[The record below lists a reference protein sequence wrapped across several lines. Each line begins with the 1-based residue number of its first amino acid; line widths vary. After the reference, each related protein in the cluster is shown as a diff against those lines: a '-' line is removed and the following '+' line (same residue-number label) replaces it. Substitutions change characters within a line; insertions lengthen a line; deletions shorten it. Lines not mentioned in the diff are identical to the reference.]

1 MPDLVLEGASS
12 EYSFADVKDAVNGYQ
27 DLVSPFAGRNY
38 SNGEGPLGNAAIISP
53 NGAAADDAHLRNQ
66 VKDLGSELDLRQ
78 EEYTSNLR
86 EKEAT
91 I

>member
-1 MPDLVLEGASS
+1 M
-12 EYSFADVKDAVNGYQ
+12 GYQ
-27 DLVSPFAGRNY
+27 DLVSPFSGRASSGAND
-38 SNGEGPLGNAAIISP
+38 GARGNAIIQTA
-53 NGAAADDAHLRNQ
+53 NGAGGTEDAHLRNQ
-66 VKDLGSELDLRQ
+66 VKNLGSELDLRQ